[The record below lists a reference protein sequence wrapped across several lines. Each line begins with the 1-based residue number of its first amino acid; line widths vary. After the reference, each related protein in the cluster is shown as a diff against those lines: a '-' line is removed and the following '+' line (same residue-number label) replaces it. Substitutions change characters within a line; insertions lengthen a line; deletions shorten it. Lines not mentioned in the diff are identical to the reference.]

1 MTNKQAYDIA
11 NPPAPEVWL
20 AMDES
25 DRIAAVEDA
34 HRRTG
39 AAVGSN
45 ATAHAAIHVAV
56 ENRLAEG
63 HAVVVAA
70 YERFRAAGVDR
81 HETVHAL
88 ASVVTRQLITV
99 LEQRTPLNQEK
110 ADREFAALDPKAFQR
125 QR

>member
-1 MTNKQAYDIA
+1 MSSEPYDIA
-11 NPPAPEVWL
+11 NPTTPEVWL

-34 HRRTG
+34 HARTR

-45 ATAHAAIHVAV
+45 PTAHAAIHVAV

-63 HAVVVAA
+63 HAVVIAA

-81 HETVHAL
+81 HTTVHAL
-88 ASVVTRQLITV
+88 ASVVTQQLMAV
-99 LEQRTPLNQEK
+99 LEQRTPSSQEE
-110 ADREFAALDPKAFQR
+110 ADRDFAALDPKAFER
-125 QR
+125 KR